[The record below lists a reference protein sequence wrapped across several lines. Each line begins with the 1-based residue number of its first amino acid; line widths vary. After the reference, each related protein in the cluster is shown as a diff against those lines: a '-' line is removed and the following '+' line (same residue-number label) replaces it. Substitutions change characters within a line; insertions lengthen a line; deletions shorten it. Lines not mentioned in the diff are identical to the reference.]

1 LFVVV
6 PLHSEKET
14 KKTNNIMPRP
24 ILIGK
29 QRRITISEFVALC
42 KGSRANNVDDTS
54 RKDGEDNGVFL
65 QMVDDACSDDNQGE
79 EEEMVLLLSKQ
90 LQQFQIQDDPSLSS
104 ACDCDDLIVVV
115 GTLTLL
121 AFAIS
126 QQRIYHSTKVALQIT
141 SKLVYIVNAL
151 VSTKANVTTLAKT
164 PTSLFQNL
172 VSLGVFPDDQVN
184 NNEFVEHKLI
194 PKYVKTTKVIIATHT
209 LHELIVTSSI
219 DLCIAALSVQR
230 LSQPASQDIFT
241 WYDTLTRPHRS
252 SVTVANI
259 MRVLLEGSKY
269 TTTLSPDNL
278 TNTSPANVA
287 IVTAIEQIPTTHGTA
302 RDVIAS
308 AYKTL
313 EIELNSV
320 DDPKGLDVQTTT
332 QHVTMI
338 TVNILCT
345 ILQELIEATNLRC
358 CCQQDETITPSSSS
372 STAVSTTTDIVT
384 RYESIVQ
391 LYMDAIKKEA
401 ALGLK
406 FAQQERLLALEEFR
420 QKEAKKAAR
429 AADFA
434 AASSSATTNN
444 ANEFDGMSEA
454 QIAKILKK
462 RAQKALKQ
470 QQQQSNKS
478 SAGEVDILATLF
490 GVGTSSTVN
499 LLLESHNIAQNAK
512 QFEIL
517 VERLQRGGIQRKP
530 KIPKGTRDFLPEQV
544 RPFFLD

>member
-1 LFVVV
+1 LV
-6 PLHSEKET
+6 PLHSEKG
-14 KKTNNIMPRP
+14 KIMPRP

-29 QRRITISEFVALC
+29 QRRITISEFAALC
-42 KGSRANNVDDTS
+42 KGSRANNVDDAS
-54 RKDGEDNGVFL
+54 GNDGEDNGVFL
-65 QMVDDACSDDNQGE
+65 QMVDDACSDDNKGE

-90 LQQFQIQDDPSLSS
+90 LQQFQIQEDPSLSS

-126 QQRIYHSTKVALQIT
+126 QERIYHSTKVALQIT
-141 SKLVYIVNAL
+141 SKLVHIVNAL
-151 VSTKANVTTLAKT
+151 VSTKANVTTLTKS

-172 VSLGVFPDDQVN
+172 ASLGVFPDDQMN

-194 PKYVKTTKVIIATHT
+194 PKYVNTTKVIIATHM

-230 LSQPASQDIFT
+230 LRQPASQDIFT

-278 TNTSPANVA
+278 TNTTPANVA
-287 IVTAIEQIPTTHGTA
+287 IVTVIEQIPTTHGAA

-320 DDPKGLDVQTTT
+320 DDPKGLDAQTTT
-332 QHVTMI
+332 QHITMI

-345 ILQELIEATNLRC
+345 IVQELIKATNLRC

-372 STAVSTTTDIVT
+372 TAVSSTDIVN

-391 LYMDAIKKEA
+391 LYMGAVKEEV

-490 GVGTSSTVN
+490 GMGTSSTVN

-544 RPFFLD
+544 RPFCLY